1 MTDLILD
8 RVPGWP
14 NETRLYRH
22 GSQHFL
28 VTITDV
34 APIRRIVDAVALEVP
49 DAKVPAEL
57 EVVTQVPI
65 FLAEYDAATMAA
77 PVVVDADGNALNG
90 LTPCAMIAP
99 GSTFDD
105 AVAWIEQH
113 VDS

>member
-8 RVPGWP
+8 QVPGWP
-14 NETRLYRH
+14 TETRMYLH
-22 GSQHFL
+22 GSQHYL
-28 VTITDV
+28 VTITDI
-34 APIRRIVDAVALEVP
+34 APIRQIVDAVALEVP
-49 DAKVPAEL
+49 DAKVPSEL
-57 EVVTQVPI
+57 AVVTQIPI

-77 PVVVDADGNALNG
+77 PTVVDADGNALNG